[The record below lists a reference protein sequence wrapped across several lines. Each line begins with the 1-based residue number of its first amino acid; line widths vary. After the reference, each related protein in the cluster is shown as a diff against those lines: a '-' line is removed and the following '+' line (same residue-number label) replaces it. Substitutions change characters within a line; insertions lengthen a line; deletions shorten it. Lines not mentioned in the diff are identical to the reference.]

1 MAKFVYRMQNILS
14 LKEKLEDQKKSA
26 YRNAVAK
33 LEEEEAVLNRLEQK
47 KNGYQEQIKEAVSGM
62 DQEQNPDVPILD
74 IMEVKSLEEAVEI
87 MKQQVRFQQVTV
99 ANARRKA
106 EIARLELGEAMQ
118 ERKIQ
123 EKLKEHA
130 FEQFKLEINEEEKKE
145 IDQLVS
151 FQYGKKKP

>member
-1 MAKFVYRMQNILS
+1 MAKFVYRMQNILN
-14 LKEKLEDQKKSA
+14 LKEKMEDQKKSA
-26 YRNAVAK
+26 YRNAAAK
-33 LEEEEAVLNRLEQK
+33 LEEEENILNGLEQK
-47 KNGYQEQIKEAVSGM
+47 KKSYEEQLKESFS
-62 DQEQNPDVPILD
+62 ETVPILD
-74 IMEVKSLEEAVEI
+74 LMEVKKLHEAVEI
-87 MKQQVRFQQVTV
+87 MKGQIRFQQIAV

-130 FEQFKLEINEEEKKE
+130 FEQFKLEINEDEKKE